1 MTNKILD
8 MYYRLKRAS
17 DDYYISDL
25 AAEEHG
31 RLRYE
36 LTKLGYNPNKY
47 PWEEDDE

>member
-8 MYYRLKRAS
+8 LYYRLKQAS

-31 RLRYE
+31 RIMAELRS
-36 LTKLGYNPNKY
+36 LGYDPLHY
-47 PWEEDDE
+47 PWEDEE